1 MAVDD
6 ETGCDGTTDE
16 PQARFV
22 GLLTA
27 AHDHLLGYV
36 LSLVG
41 RRHDAEDVLQKA
53 SLVMW
58 QKFHT
63 FAPESDFL
71 AWATTICFY
80 EARNFLRLAAR
91 SPHCFDDTLL
101 AILAAERVE
110 DLQRQP
116 ARFAALEDCLEELTA
131 KDRDLLRAVYID
143 GEQIA
148 ALARSLERAPQ
159 TVYNRLN
166 VLRRLLAEC
175 VSRRL
180 ATTP

>member
-1 MAVDD
+1 MMQDD
-6 ETGCDGTTDE
+6 TTRSDGATNDAQT
-16 PQARFV
+16 RFV

-27 AHDHLLGYV
+27 EHDHLLGYV

-63 FAPESDFL
+63 FDPERDFL

-80 EARNFLRLAAR
+80 EARNFVRLAAR

-101 AILAAERVE
+101 AIIAAERVE
-110 DLQRQP
+110 HMRRQP
-116 ARFAALEDCLEELTA
+116 ARFAALEECLEELTA

-148 ALARSLERAPQ
+148 ALARALERAPQ

-166 VLRRLLAEC
+166 ALRRLLAEC

-180 ATTP
+180 AAS

>member
-1 MAVDD
+1 MPR
-6 ETGCDGTTDE
+6 TCC
-16 PQARFV
+16 
-22 GLLTA
+22 
-27 AHDHLLGYV
+27 
-36 LSLVG
+36 
-41 RRHDAEDVLQKA
+41 RR
-53 SLVMW
+53 
-58 QKFHT
+58 
-63 FAPESDFL
+63 
-71 AWATTICFY
+71 
-80 EARNFLRLAAR
+80 
-91 SPHCFDDTLL
+91 PHCFDDTLL